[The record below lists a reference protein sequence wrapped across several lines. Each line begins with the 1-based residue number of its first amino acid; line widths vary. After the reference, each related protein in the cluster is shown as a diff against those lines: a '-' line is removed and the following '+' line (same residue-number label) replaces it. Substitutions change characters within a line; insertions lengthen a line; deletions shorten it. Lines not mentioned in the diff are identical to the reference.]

1 MGDRGQTEAFV
12 TLATND
18 TYALGCLVLAN
29 SLRHVH
35 TTRRIVIMV
44 TSGVSESTRNQLSR
58 MFDEIVEVDVL
69 DSRDAVNLQLLGRPD
84 LSVTFTKLHCWRLTQ
99 FNKCV
104 FMDADTM
111 VIQNVDELFDREE
124 LSASPDAGWPDCFN
138 SGVFVFRPN
147 EETYRSLIQ
156 FAMTIGTFDGGDQGL
171 LNLYFHEWATK
182 DINKHLPFTYNVVSQ
197 AFYSYLPAFTQFRD
211 NIKIVHFIG
220 AVKPWHHPYDMK
232 TGNVMPLSGSG
243 HSQEFLQMWWSIF
256 MECVQPSLDPALTP
270 LRLVQLQPL
279 ARPDPN
285 LTEHES
291 AFLSTNLHN
300 HEPTYQV
307 VFPYVPPQ
315 LDKVFY
321 SPLLLN
327 RNDNHLE
334 KGISNIVIES
344 FDELKIVTPK
354 VISISQQPVTT
365 YLCFETHYPEEPLSL
380 IDPETDLSDIYLAS
394 ILEYEMNVKKNA
406 NGQIT
411 KSSAVISKKPEE
423 KVGPQKDSGKNLP
436 NTGSSEKKCVPVK
449 SKVQKQG
456 EDYLHK
462 GASGSN
468 GIDVPTATD
477 QQRAKTRT
485 QYPTSCGKT
494 PTSVGGLVGQ
504 LAGMQVQADEEGA
517 QQEGI
522 IVLDDQERKL
532 AWERGQ
538 MDYLG
543 ADSFQNIQKKL
554 DKAMAEPVSPKLHKS
569 PKLPTSPAPEEPLEE
584 KLEKP
589 AKNSKEA
596 PKKAKS
602 PPVFSGK

>member
-256 MECVQPSLDPALTP
+256 MECVQPSLDPAL
-270 LRLVQLQPL
+270 
-279 ARPDPN
+279 N
-285 LTEHES
+285 L
-291 AFLSTNLHN
+291 
-300 HEPTYQV
+300 
-307 VFPYVPPQ
+307 
-315 LDKVFY
+315 
-321 SPLLLN
+321 
-327 RNDNHLE
+327 
-334 KGISNIVIES
+334 
-344 FDELKIVTPK
+344 
-354 VISISQQPVTT
+354 
-365 YLCFETHYPEEPLSL
+365 
-380 IDPETDLSDIYLAS
+380 
-394 ILEYEMNVKKNA
+394 
-406 NGQIT
+406 
-411 KSSAVISKKPEE
+411 
-423 KVGPQKDSGKNLP
+423 
-436 NTGSSEKKCVPVK
+436 
-449 SKVQKQG
+449 
-456 EDYLHK
+456 
-462 GASGSN
+462 
-468 GIDVPTATD
+468 
-477 QQRAKTRT
+477 
-485 QYPTSCGKT
+485 
-494 PTSVGGLVGQ
+494 GGLVGQ